1 MVRMNI
7 LNFLNITMGPDTN
20 NNNID
25 GFSLWMYEGFLVVCS
40 LVCVCVFAK
49 AKMFLNFFSIPATG
63 KLQHGYCKYRSSVD
77 FL

>member
-40 LVCVCVFAK
+40 LSVCVCFRQGEDVFE
-49 AKMFLNFFSIPATG
+49 FFFDPSNGEAATW
-63 KLQHGYCKYRSSVD
+63 L
-77 FL
+77 L